1 VRLSWGA
8 SLYHN
13 KLSPNAEIHKRFA
26 YSGEKKERLNSGH
39 TRTDAGRSAD
49 RICSLARLISEK
61 ESADQ
66 KGGPANKE
74 EGKLIK
80 EKMLTWVRRHYTLR
94 TQAYMR
100 IEDELWL

>member
-1 VRLSWGA
+1 MFCIFER
-8 SLYHN
+8 
-13 KLSPNAEIHKRFA
+13 
-26 YSGEKKERLNSGH
+26 KKERLNSGH
-39 TRTDAGRSAD
+39 THTDAGRSAD